1 MGLGRALRLRVQTK
15 SPTHRLD
22 GGGGTVPSHVHGGLL
37 LGVFLVGGALS
48 DERYSE
54 ALTARRVRVDS
65 GDLETLWLLVPA
77 DAFLKSRSRLRIC
90 A

>member
-1 MGLGRALRLRVQTK
+1 MLYGCACTATLRLTALMAAESMPLQERDVF
-15 SPTHRLD
+15 
-22 GGGGTVPSHVHGGLL
+22 L
-37 LGVFLVGGALS
+37 LGVFLLGGALS

-54 ALTARRVRVDS
+54 AFTARRVPVDS
-65 GDLETLWLLVPA
+65 GALETLRLLVPA

>member
-1 MGLGRALRLRVQTK
+1 
-15 SPTHRLD
+15 
-22 GGGGTVPSHVHGGLL
+22 VPLHVRGGLL
-37 LGVFLVGGALS
+37 LGVFLPGGALS

-54 ALTARRVRVDS
+54 ALTVRRVRVDS
-65 GDLETLWLLVPA
+65 GALETLRLLVPA